1 MRRTS
6 SSRRKLSSLTLCFT
20 RSCSLR
26 QVCRSSTAAHDDPVK
41 CEDSRYIHRGNFNWD
56 EAALRNDETT
66 RQGKLFQ
73 TIKKLENIRKE
84 YALFECDADAWT
96 LETYNDKILGIG
108 RYYEGEKLLA
118 FFNFSEED
126 ETAWINE
133 EENYIDLV
141 TGQPRAAKAVGVPAH
156 DFVWLY
162 YNFNPKP
169 EVKVEEPAAPT
180 EEVKVEEPAAPA
192 EEVKAEEPA
201 APAEEV
207 KAEEIAAPVE
217 EAPKKAT
224 RKRATKKAAT
234 ADAPAEEAPKK
245 TTRKRTT
252 KKAAAAPAEEAPAA
266 EEAPKKTTRKR
277 TTKKAAAADAPAAE
291 EAPKKTTRKRA
302 TKKAAKAEE

>member
-1 MRRTS
+1 MPVLYSGDEIGQLNDYTY
-6 SSRRKLSSLTLCFT
+6 
-20 RSCSLR
+20 
-26 QVCRSSTAAHDDPVK
+26 HDDPVK

-56 EAALRNDETT
+56 EAALRHDETT

-84 YALFECDADAWT
+84 YPLFECDADAWT

-169 EVKVEEPAAPT
+169 EVKVEE
-180 EEVKVEEPAAPA
+180 
-192 EEVKAEEPA
+192 VKAEEPA

-207 KAEEIAAPVE
+207 KAEAAPVE
-217 EAPKKAT
+217 EVKAEAAPVEEVKAE
-224 RKRATKKAAT
+224 AAPVEEVKAEEPA
-234 ADAPAEEAPKK
+234 APVEEAPKK

-252 KKAAAAPAEEAPAA
+252 KKAAAPAAEEAPKKTTKKRTTKKAAAADAPAEAAPAA

-302 TKKAAKAEE
+302 TKKAAKTEE

>member
-1 MRRTS
+1 MMRPQDR
-6 SSRRKLSSLTLCFT
+6 
-20 RSCSLR
+20 
-26 QVCRSSTAAHDDPVK
+26 A
-41 CEDSRYIHRGNFNWD
+41 
-56 EAALRNDETT
+56 
-66 RQGKLFQ
+66 
-73 TIKKLENIRKE
+73 RKE
-84 YALFECDADAWT
+84 YPLFECDADAWT

-169 EVKVEEPAAPT
+169 EVKVEE
-180 EEVKVEEPAAPA
+180 VKVEEPAAPA

-201 APAEEV
+201 APVEEV
-207 KAEEIAAPVE
+207 KAEEPAAPV
-217 EAPKKAT
+217 
-224 RKRATKKAAT
+224 
-234 ADAPAEEAPKK
+234 EEAPKK

-252 KKAAAAPAEEAPAA
+252 KKAAAPAADAAAEEAPKKTTKKRTTKKAAAADAPAA

-302 TKKAAKAEE
+302 TKKAAEAEE